1 MKMNRFTAKISGLV
15 LALSFLF
22 VISACSDIDSGEAPG
37 NGTYLVLAPNGVSFD
52 ARSVEPDAN
61 YMMANFTDITL
72 TATKSGGTKQTLASS
87 IGNLES
93 LYAKQFLL
101 EGGAGTYSF
110 ELKGSL
116 DSVYF
121 YQKLEE
127 ETIEESKTNAI
138 SFSLSPIK
146 SSSDTSDFEDKGG
159 LSVDLKF
166 SKTNVKSIYVT
177 LLNLDTN
184 EIKEERT
191 ISSSYFTSSGYTYK
205 KNASYPNYYT
215 ELYTEGSIDPGTY
228 RLTFDFLTDNKL
240 LINSFS
246 YIVHVVKGLN
256 SIVTQEIDLNQV
268 YSISYTKNG
277 GSLAEGV
284 EIAKYTRLNEVILPR
299 LARDNYT
306 FIGWYNNS
314 SFEGEPVTKIEKGST
329 GNKSFYARFVS
340 SALYVNAANGD
351 DSHDGS
357 SGSST
362 NALQTLGAALN
373 KMALTADGK
382 KLDYTIYLTGT
393 FTGEQKIEDP
403 SGSALPAS
411 SITLAGYSVVDSDG
425 VPKDVLDGGFTESS
439 KGSTLTISTTVPVI
453 IKNLKITGG
462 YAEEGKGGGIT
473 LSQGTSLTLESG
485 EISGNSGVSSSAA
498 VYVSA
503 SSTKGAVFTM
513 NGGTICNNTGN
524 GVCVHDG
531 SKPASFNMTG
541 GSITGNTGYGVWL
554 PASGGYYAQFSMSGS
569 ALVTED
575 NIVEVPNRIIVA
587 GLLTGDSPVV
597 TIKPSSYSES
607 KIVYLA
613 DGLTDTSI
621 LASASEKIAVVPQGE
636 ALWAI
641 DSNGY
646 LKELVTCAKIDA
658 TNCYSLAELVS
669 KIEAADSATTVIFYN
684 TLTASDIGKAG
695 TSGTI
700 LHAIKNN
707 SNSDATFEIS
717 VDSTNGKIALDA
729 DSSSMFE
736 NCSKITSL
744 DMNGFDTSAV
754 TDMSYMFSGC
764 SELTY
769 LDLTGWTTTSV
780 TDMRYMFSGCSAL
793 SELDLSNFD
802 TKNVTNM
809 QAMFENCTN
818 LETLTLSSNFDTSK
832 VTSMYWMFYSCS
844 KLSAVD
850 LSSFVTTAV
859 TDDIYGFNSMFMGC
873 SSLTELDVSTFEIIE
888 DANISSMFEN
898 CSSLATIY
906 AASDANWYAE
916 DRSSSYMFRGCTSLT
931 GYSEY
936 NVDSQ
941 YAHVGTVD
949 GKSGYFTAKN

>member
-1 MKMNRFTAKISGLV
+1 MKMNRFTVKISGLV

-52 ARSVEPDAN
+52 ARSVEPDTN
-61 YMMANFTDITL
+61 YMMANFKDITL
-72 TATKSGGTKQTLASS
+72 TATKSGGTMKTLASS
-87 IGNLES
+87 VGSLEA

-116 DSVYF
+116 DNVYF
-121 YQKLEE
+121 SQLLENIE
-127 ETIEESKTNAI
+127 IEESKTNTI
-138 SFSLSPIK
+138 SFTLSPTGSK
-146 SSSDTSDFEDKGG
+146 DVSDFGDNGG

-166 SKTNVKSIYVT
+166 STTNVKSIYVT
-177 LLNLDTN
+177 LLNLATN
-184 EIKEERT
+184 QIKEERT

-215 ELYTEGSIDPGTY
+215 DLYTAGSIDPGTY

-277 GSLAEGV
+277 GSLAEGEM

-299 LARDNYT
+299 LTKSNNT
-306 FIGWYNNS
+306 FIGWYDNS

-329 GNKSFYARFVS
+329 ENKTFYARFVS
-340 SALYVNAANGD
+340 SVLYVNATSGD

-362 NALQTLGAALN
+362 KALQTLGAALN

-393 FTGEQKIEDP
+393 FTGEQTIADI
-403 SGSALPAS
+403 SATETLPAS
-411 SITLAGYSVVDSDG
+411 SITLAGYSGVDSDG
-425 VPKDVLDGGFTESS
+425 VPKDVLDGG
-439 KGSTLTISTTVPVI
+439 GSPGNDGYNSLTILTEVPVR
-453 IKNLKITGG
+453 IKNLKITNGG
-462 YAEEGKGGGIT
+462 TNLVVGGGESGSPVNADVTLGENTLIT
-473 LSQGTSLTLESG
+473 GTVSDRDGYPNGHGVLVSSGKFTLAGGSIKGNDGNAGGGVKVEAGKFIMTGG
-485 EISGNSGVSSSAA
+485 EISGNFSVSYGGGVYIAA
-498 VYVSA
+498 
-503 SSTKGAVFTM
+503 GAEFT
-513 NGGTICNNTGN
+513 
-524 GVCVHDG
+524 
-531 SKPASFNMTG
+531 MTG
-541 GSITGNTGYGVWL
+541 GSLSENYVADGDF
-554 PASGGYYAQFSMSGS
+554 GGAVY
-569 ALVTED
+569 
-575 NIVEVPNRIIVA
+575 VEAESSVFKLGA
-587 GLLTGDSPVV
+587 SPV
-597 TIKPSSYSES
+597 IPAGDENKNNIYLCDGAKISIAESLSEDFAALITPENYTS
-607 KIVYLA
+607 GTQVLALA

-621 LASASEKIAVVPQGE
+621 LASASEKIAVVPQGD
-636 ALWAI
+636 APWAI

-717 VDSTNGKIALDA
+717 VDSTDGKIALDA
-729 DSSSMFE
+729 DSSSMFYE
-736 NCSKITSL
+736 CSKITSL
-744 DMNGFDTSAV
+744 DMSGFDTSAV
-754 TDMSYMFSGC
+754 TDMSYMFYGC
-764 SELTY
+764 SGLT
-769 LDLTGWTTTSV
+769 
-780 TDMRYMFSGCSAL
+780 
-793 SELDLSNFD
+793 
-802 TKNVTNM
+802 
-809 QAMFENCTN
+809 
-818 LETLTLSSNFDTSK
+818 
-832 VTSMYWMFYSCS
+832 
-844 KLSAVD
+844 
-850 LSSFVTTAV
+850 
-859 TDDIYGFNSMFMGC
+859 
-873 SSLTELDVSTFEIIE
+873 
-888 DANISSMFEN
+888 
-898 CSSLATIY
+898 TIY

-916 DRSSSYMFRGCTSLT
+916 DRSSSYMFSGCTSLT

>member
-1 MKMNRFTAKISGLV
+1 MKMNRFTVKITGLV

-61 YMMANFTDITL
+61 YMMANFKDITL
-72 TATKSGGTKQTLASS
+72 TATKSGGTKKTLASS
-87 IGNLES
+87 IGSLEA

-116 DSVYF
+116 DNVYF
-121 YQKLEE
+121 SQLLENIE
-127 ETIEESKTNAI
+127 IEESKTNTI
-138 SFSLSPIK
+138 SFTLSPTGSK
-146 SSSDTSDFEDKGG
+146 DVSDFGNNGG

-184 EIKEERT
+184 EIKEKRT

-277 GSLAEGV
+277 GSLAEGEV

-299 LARDNYT
+299 LAKSNNT
-306 FIGWYNNS
+306 FIGWYDITGLTGITDS
-314 SFEGEPVTKIEKGST
+314 SDFSSLTPVTKIEKGTT
-329 GNKSFYARFVS
+329 GNKTFYARFVS

-393 FTGEQKIEDP
+393 FTGEQTIADI
-403 SGSALPAS
+403 SATETLPAA
-411 SITLAGYSVVDSDG
+411 SITLASYSGVDSVTG
-425 VPKDVLDGGFTESS
+425 EPKDVLDGGFTESS

-473 LSQGTSLTLESG
+473 VLQGSSLTMESG

-513 NGGTICNNTGN
+513 SGGTICNNTGN

-531 SKPASFNMTG
+531 TKPASFNMTG
-541 GSITGNTGYGVWL
+541 GTITGNSGYGVWL
-554 PASGGYYAQFSMSGS
+554 PASGGYFAPFSMSGS
-569 ALVTED
+569 AVVTAD

-587 GLLTGDSPVV
+587 GALTGAAPVV
-597 TIKPSSYSES
+597 TIKPTSYSES

-621 LASASEKIAVVPQGE
+621 LASASEKIAVVPQGD
-636 ALWAI
+636 APWTI
-641 DSNGY
+641 DVNGY

-729 DSSSMFE
+729 DSSSMFYE
-736 NCSKITSL
+736 CSKITSL
-744 DMNGFDTSAV
+744 DMSGFDTSAV
-754 TDMSYMFSGC
+754 TDMSYMFYGC
-764 SELTY
+764 SGLTA
-769 LDLTGWTTTSV
+769 LDLTRFTTNSV
-780 TDMRYMFSGCSAL
+780 TDM
-793 SELDLSNFD
+793 
-802 TKNVTNM
+802 K
-809 QAMFENCTN
+809 AMFQNCSN
-818 LETLTLSSNFDTSK
+818 IETLTLSSNFDTSK
-832 VTSMYWMFYSCS
+832 VESMYSMFNYCS
-844 KLSAVD
+844 KLKAVD
-850 LSSFVTTAV
+850 LSSFVTTSV
-859 TDDIYGFNSMFMGC
+859 TNDNSGFANMFMGC
-873 SSLTELDVSTFEIIE
+873 SSLTTLDVSTFEIIG
-888 DANISSMFEN
+888 DASLNSMFEN
-898 CSSLATIY
+898 CSGLTTIY

>member
-1 MKMNRFTAKISGLV
+1 MKMNGFTAKISGLT

-61 YMMANFTDITL
+61 YMMANFKDITL
-72 TATKSGGTKQTLASS
+72 TATKSGGTKKTLASS
-87 IGNLES
+87 IGSLEA

-116 DSVYF
+116 DNVYF
-121 YQKLEE
+121 SQLRENID
-127 ETIEESKTNAI
+127 IEESKTNTI
-138 SFSLSPIK
+138 SFTLSPTGSK
-146 SSSDTSDFEDKGG
+146 DVSDFGDNGG

-184 EIKEERT
+184 QIKEERT

-277 GSLAEGV
+277 GSLAEGEV

-306 FIGWYNNS
+306 FIGWYDNS

-340 SALYVNAANGD
+340 SVLYVNAANGD

-362 NALQTLGAALN
+362 KALQTLGAALN

-393 FTGEQKIEDP
+393 FTGEQTIADI
-403 SGSALPAS
+403 SATETLPAS
-411 SITLAGYSVVDSDG
+411 SITLAGYSGVDSDG

-554 PASGGYYAQFSMSGS
+554 PASGGYYAPFSMSGS
-569 ALVTED
+569 ALVTAD

-621 LASASEKIAVVPQGE
+621 LASASEKIAVAPEGDAPWVV
-636 ALWAI
+636 
-641 DSNGY
+641 DSNGN
-646 LKELVTCAKIDA
+646 LKKIPACAQINGTTCYFVDDLI
-658 TNCYSLAELVS
+658 S
-669 KIEAADSATTVIFYN
+669 KITAADSATTILLYN
-684 TLTASDIGKAG
+684 TLTASDIGKTG

-700 LHAIKNN
+700 LHAIKSN
-707 SNSDATFEIS
+707 SNSGATFALS
-717 VDSTNGKIALDA
+717 VNSTDGKIALTGDA
-729 DSSSMFE
+729 SSMFYE
-736 NCSKITSL
+736 CSKITSL
-744 DMNGFDTSAV
+744 DMSGFDTSAV
-754 TDMSYMFSGC
+754 TDMNYMFYECSG
-764 SELTY
+764 LTS
-769 LDLTGWTTTSV
+769 LVLTGFTTASV
-780 TDMRYMFSGCSAL
+780 SDMRYMF
-793 SELDLSNFD
+793 
-802 TKNVTNM
+802 
-809 QAMFENCTN
+809 
-818 LETLTLSSNFDTSK
+818 
-832 VTSMYWMFYSCS
+832 Y
-844 KLSAVD
+844 
-850 LSSFVTTAV
+850 
-859 TDDIYGFNSMFMGC
+859 GC
-873 SSLTELDVSTFEIIE
+873 SSLTTLDVSTFEIIG
-888 DANISSMFEN
+888 DASLISMFEN
-898 CSSLATIY
+898 CSGLTTIY

-931 GYSEY
+931 GYNVD

-941 YAHVGTVD
+941 YAHVGDVN
-949 GKSGYFTAKN
+949 GKTGYFTAKN

>member
-1 MKMNRFTAKISGLV
+1 MKMNRFTVKITGLV

-61 YMMANFTDITL
+61 YMMANFKDITL
-72 TATKSGGTKQTLASS
+72 TATKSGGTKKTLASS
-87 IGNLES
+87 IGSLEA

-101 EGGAGTYSF
+101 EGGAGIYSF

-116 DSVYF
+116 DNVYF
-121 YQKLEE
+121 SQLLENIE
-127 ETIEESKTNAI
+127 IEESKTNTI
-138 SFSLSPIK
+138 SFTLSPTGSK
-146 SSSDTSDFEDKGG
+146 DVSDFGDNGG

-184 EIKEERT
+184 QIKEERT

-277 GSLAEGV
+277 GSLAEGEV

-299 LARDNYT
+299 LTKSNNT
-306 FIGWYNNS
+306 FIGWYDNS

-329 GNKSFYARFVS
+329 GNKTFYARFVS

-362 NALQTLGAALN
+362 KALQTLGAALN

-403 SGSALPAS
+403 SGSALPAA
-411 SITLAGYSVVDSDG
+411 SITLTGYQGVDSAG

-498 VYVSA
+498 VYISA

-531 SKPASFNMTG
+531 SNPASFNMTG

-554 PASGGYYAQFSMSGS
+554 PASGGYYAPFSMSGS
-569 ALVTED
+569 ALVTAD

-621 LASASEKIAVVPQGE
+621 LASASEKIAVAPEGDAPWV
-636 ALWAI
+636 I
-641 DSNGY
+641 DSNGN
-646 LKELVTCAKIDA
+646 LKKIPACAQINGTTCYFVDDLI
-658 TNCYSLAELVS
+658 S
-669 KIEAADSATTVIFYN
+669 KITAADSATTILLYN

-700 LHAIKNN
+700 LHAIKSN
-707 SNSDATFEIS
+707 SNSGATFALS
-717 VDSTNGKIALDA
+717 VNSTDGKIALTGDA
-729 DSSSMFE
+729 SSMFYE
-736 NCSKITSL
+736 CSKITSL
-744 DMNGFDTSAV
+744 DMSGFDTSAV
-754 TDMSYMFSGC
+754 TDMNYMF
-764 SELTY
+764 Y
-769 LDLTGWTTTSV
+769 
-780 TDMRYMFSGCSAL
+780 
-793 SELDLSNFD
+793 
-802 TKNVTNM
+802 
-809 QAMFENCTN
+809 
-818 LETLTLSSNFDTSK
+818 
-832 VTSMYWMFYSCS
+832 
-844 KLSAVD
+844 
-850 LSSFVTTAV
+850 
-859 TDDIYGFNSMFMGC
+859 GC
-873 SSLTELDVSTFEIIE
+873 SSLTTLDVSTFEIIG
-888 DANISSMFEN
+888 DASLISMFEN
-898 CSSLATIY
+898 CSGLTTIY

-931 GYSEY
+931 GYNVD

-941 YAHVGTVD
+941 YAHVGDVN
-949 GKSGYFTAKN
+949 GKTGYFTAKN

>member
-1 MKMNRFTAKISGLV
+1 M
-15 LALSFLF
+15 
-22 VISACSDIDSGEAPG
+22 
-37 NGTYLVLAPNGVSFD
+37 
-52 ARSVEPDAN
+52 
-61 YMMANFTDITL
+61 
-72 TATKSGGTKQTLASS
+72 
-87 IGNLES
+87 
-93 LYAKQFLL
+93 
-101 EGGAGTYSF
+101 
-110 ELKGSL
+110 
-116 DSVYF
+116 
-121 YQKLEE
+121 
-127 ETIEESKTNAI
+127 
-138 SFSLSPIK
+138 
-146 SSSDTSDFEDKGG
+146 
-159 LSVDLKF
+159 
-166 SKTNVKSIYVT
+166 
-177 LLNLDTN
+177 
-184 EIKEERT
+184 
-191 ISSSYFTSSGYTYK
+191 
-205 KNASYPNYYT
+205 
-215 ELYTEGSIDPGTY
+215 
-228 RLTFDFLTDNKL
+228 TDNKL

-277 GSLAEGV
+277 GSLAEGEV

-306 FIGWYNNS
+306 FIGWYDNS

-340 SALYVNAANGD
+340 SVLYVNAANGD

-362 NALQTLGAALN
+362 KALQTLGAALN

-393 FTGEQKIEDP
+393 FTGEQTIADI
-403 SGSALPAS
+403 SATETLPAS
-411 SITLAGYSVVDSDG
+411 SITLAGYSGVDSDG

-554 PASGGYYAQFSMSGS
+554 PASGGYYAPFSMSGS
-569 ALVTED
+569 ALVTAD

-621 LASASEKIAVVPQGE
+621 LASASEKIAVAPEGDAPWVV
-636 ALWAI
+636 
-641 DSNGY
+641 DSNGN
-646 LKELVTCAKIDA
+646 LKAIPACAQINGTTCYFVDDLI
-658 TNCYSLAELVS
+658 S
-669 KIEAADSATTVIFYN
+669 KITAADSATTILLYN
-684 TLTASDIGKAG
+684 TLTASDIGKTG

-700 LHAIKNN
+700 LHAIKSN
-707 SNSDATFEIS
+707 SNSGATFALS
-717 VDSTNGKIALDA
+717 VDSTDGKIALTGDA
-729 DSSSMFE
+729 SSMFYE
-736 NCSKITSL
+736 CSKITSL
-744 DMNGFDTSAV
+744 DMSGFDTSAV
-754 TDMSYMFSGC
+754 TDMNYMFYECSG
-764 SELTY
+764 LTS
-769 LDLTGWTTTSV
+769 LVLTGFTTASV
-780 TDMRYMFSGCSAL
+780 SDMRYMF
-793 SELDLSNFD
+793 
-802 TKNVTNM
+802 
-809 QAMFENCTN
+809 
-818 LETLTLSSNFDTSK
+818 
-832 VTSMYWMFYSCS
+832 Y
-844 KLSAVD
+844 
-850 LSSFVTTAV
+850 
-859 TDDIYGFNSMFMGC
+859 GC
-873 SSLTELDVSTFEIIE
+873 SSLTTLDVSTFEIIG
-888 DANISSMFEN
+888 DASLISMFEN
-898 CSSLATIY
+898 CSGLTTIY

-931 GYSEY
+931 GYNVD

-941 YAHVGTVD
+941 YAHVGDVNDKT
-949 GKSGYFTAKN
+949 GYFTAN

>member
-1 MKMNRFTAKISGLV
+1 MKMNGFTAKISGLT

-61 YMMANFTDITL
+61 YMMANFKDITL
-72 TATKSGGTKQTLASS
+72 TATKSGGTKKTLASS
-87 IGNLES
+87 IGSLEA

-116 DSVYF
+116 DNVYF
-121 YQKLEE
+121 SQLLENIE
-127 ETIEESKTNAI
+127 IEESKTNTI
-138 SFSLSPIK
+138 SFTLSPTGSK
-146 SSSDTSDFEDKGG
+146 DVSDFGDNGG

-184 EIKEERT
+184 QIKEERT

-277 GSLAEGV
+277 GSLAEGEV

-306 FIGWYNNS
+306 FIGWYDNS

-329 GNKSFYARFVS
+329 GNKTFYARFVS

-362 NALQTLGAALN
+362 KALQTLGAALN

-393 FTGEQKIEDP
+393 FTGEQTIADI
-403 SGSALPAS
+403 SATETLPAS
-411 SITLAGYSVVDSDG
+411 SITLAGYSGVDSDG

-554 PASGGYYAQFSMSGS
+554 PASGGYYAPFSMSGS
-569 ALVTED
+569 ALVTAD

-621 LASASEKIAVVPQGE
+621 LASASEKIAVAPQGD
-636 ALWAI
+636 APWVV
-641 DSNGY
+641 DSNGN
-646 LKELVTCAKIDA
+646 LKAIPACAQINGS
-658 TNCYSLAELVS
+658 NCYFVDDLIS
-669 KIEAADSATTVIFYN
+669 KITAADSATTILLYN
-684 TLTASDIGKAG
+684 TLTASDIGKTG

-700 LHAIKNN
+700 LHAIKSN
-707 SNSDATFEIS
+707 SNSGATFALS
-717 VDSTNGKIALDA
+717 VDSTDGKIALTGDA
-729 DSSSMFE
+729 SSMFYE
-736 NCSKITSL
+736 CSKITSL
-744 DMNGFDTSAV
+744 DMSGFDTSAV
-754 TDMSYMFSGC
+754 TDMNYMFYECSG
-764 SELTY
+764 LTS
-769 LDLTGWTTTSV
+769 LVLTGFTTASV
-780 TDMRYMFSGCSAL
+780 TDMRYMF
-793 SELDLSNFD
+793 
-802 TKNVTNM
+802 
-809 QAMFENCTN
+809 
-818 LETLTLSSNFDTSK
+818 
-832 VTSMYWMFYSCS
+832 Y
-844 KLSAVD
+844 
-850 LSSFVTTAV
+850 
-859 TDDIYGFNSMFMGC
+859 GC
-873 SSLTELDVSTFEIIE
+873 SSLTTLDVSTFEIIG
-888 DANISSMFEN
+888 DASLISMFEN
-898 CSSLATIY
+898 CSGLTTIY

-931 GYSEY
+931 GYNVD

-941 YAHVGTVD
+941 YAHVGDVNDKT
-949 GKSGYFTAKN
+949 GYFTAN

>member
-1 MKMNRFTAKISGLV
+1 MKMNEFTAKISGLV

-22 VISACSDIDSGEAPG
+22 VISACSDNDSGEAPG

-61 YMMANFTDITL
+61 YMMANFKDITL
-72 TATKSGGTKQTLASS
+72 TATKSDGTKKTLASS
-87 IGNLES
+87 IGSLEA

-116 DSVYF
+116 DNVYF
-121 YQKLEE
+121 SQLLENIE
-127 ETIEESKTNAI
+127 IEESKTNTI
-138 SFSLSPIK
+138 SFTLSPTGSK
-146 SSSDTSDFEDKGG
+146 DVSDFGDNGG

-184 EIKEERT
+184 QIKEERT

-268 YSISYTKNG
+268 YSISYNKNSG
-277 GSLAEGV
+277 TLAAGEV

-306 FIGWYNNS
+306 FIGWYDNS

-329 GNKSFYARFVS
+329 GNKTFYARFVS

-362 NALQTLGAALN
+362 KALQTLGAALN

-403 SGSALPAS
+403 SGSALPAA
-411 SITLAGYSVVDSDG
+411 SITLTGYQGVDSDG

-541 GSITGNTGYGVWL
+541 GCITGNTGYGVWL
-554 PASGGYYAQFSMSGS
+554 PASGGYYAPFSMSGS
-569 ALVTED
+569 ALVTAD

-621 LASASEKIAVVPQGE
+621 LASASEKIAVAPQGD
-636 ALWAI
+636 APWVIDTNGNLKAI
-641 DSNGY
+641 PACAQINGS
-646 LKELVTCAKIDA
+646 
-658 TNCYSLAELVS
+658 NCYFVDDLIS
-669 KIEAADSATTVIFYN
+669 KITAADSATTILLYN

-700 LHAIKNN
+700 LHAIKSN
-707 SNSDATFEIS
+707 SNSDATFALS
-717 VDSTNGKIALDA
+717 VDSTDGKIALTGDA
-729 DSSSMFE
+729 SSMFYE
-736 NCSKITSL
+736 CSKITSL
-744 DMNGFDTSAV
+744 DMSGFDTSAV
-754 TDMSYMFSGC
+754 TDMNYMF
-764 SELTY
+764 Y
-769 LDLTGWTTTSV
+769 
-780 TDMRYMFSGCSAL
+780 
-793 SELDLSNFD
+793 
-802 TKNVTNM
+802 
-809 QAMFENCTN
+809 
-818 LETLTLSSNFDTSK
+818 
-832 VTSMYWMFYSCS
+832 
-844 KLSAVD
+844 
-850 LSSFVTTAV
+850 
-859 TDDIYGFNSMFMGC
+859 GC
-873 SSLTELDVSTFEIIE
+873 SSLTTLDVSTFEIIG
-888 DANISSMFEN
+888 DASLISMFEN
-898 CSSLATIY
+898 CSGLTTIY

-931 GYSEY
+931 SYNVD

-941 YAHVGTVD
+941 YAHVGDVN

>member
-1 MKMNRFTAKISGLV
+1 
-15 LALSFLF
+15 
-22 VISACSDIDSGEAPG
+22 
-37 NGTYLVLAPNGVSFD
+37 
-52 ARSVEPDAN
+52 
-61 YMMANFTDITL
+61 
-72 TATKSGGTKQTLASS
+72 
-87 IGNLES
+87 
-93 LYAKQFLL
+93 
-101 EGGAGTYSF
+101 
-110 ELKGSL
+110 
-116 DSVYF
+116 
-121 YQKLEE
+121 
-127 ETIEESKTNAI
+127 IEESKTNTI
-138 SFSLSPIK
+138 SFTLSPTGSK
-146 SSSDTSDFEDKGG
+146 DVSDFGDNGG

-184 EIKEERT
+184 QIKEERT

-277 GSLAEGV
+277 GSLAEGEV

-306 FIGWYNNS
+306 FIGWYDNS

-340 SALYVNAANGD
+340 SVLYVNAANGD

-362 NALQTLGAALN
+362 KALQTLGAALN

-393 FTGEQKIEDP
+393 FTGEQTIADI
-403 SGSALPAS
+403 SATETLPAS
-411 SITLAGYSVVDSDG
+411 SITLAGYSGVDSDG

-554 PASGGYYAQFSMSGS
+554 PASGGYYAPFSMSGS
-569 ALVTED
+569 ALVTAD

-621 LASASEKIAVVPQGE
+621 LASASEKIAVAPQGD
-636 ALWAI
+636 APWVV
-641 DSNGY
+641 DSNGN
-646 LKELVTCAKIDA
+646 LKAIPACAQINGS
-658 TNCYSLAELVS
+658 NCYFVDDLIS
-669 KIEAADSATTVIFYN
+669 KITAADSATTILLYN
-684 TLTASDIGKAG
+684 TLTASDIGKTG

-700 LHAIKNN
+700 LHAIKSN
-707 SNSDATFEIS
+707 SNSGATFALS
-717 VDSTNGKIALDA
+717 VDSTDGKIALTGDA
-729 DSSSMFE
+729 SSMFYE
-736 NCSKITSL
+736 CSKITSL
-744 DMNGFDTSAV
+744 DMSGFDTSAV
-754 TDMSYMFSGC
+754 TDMNYMFYECSG
-764 SELTY
+764 LTS
-769 LDLTGWTTTSV
+769 LVLTGFTTASV
-780 TDMRYMFSGCSAL
+780 SDMRYMF
-793 SELDLSNFD
+793 
-802 TKNVTNM
+802 
-809 QAMFENCTN
+809 
-818 LETLTLSSNFDTSK
+818 
-832 VTSMYWMFYSCS
+832 Y
-844 KLSAVD
+844 
-850 LSSFVTTAV
+850 
-859 TDDIYGFNSMFMGC
+859 GC
-873 SSLTELDVSTFEIIE
+873 SSLTTLDVSTFEIIG
-888 DANISSMFEN
+888 DASLISMFEN
-898 CSSLATIY
+898 CSGLTTIY

-931 GYSEY
+931 GYNVD

-941 YAHVGTVD
+941 YAHVGDVNDKT
-949 GKSGYFTAKN
+949 GYFTAN